1 VKALPESFVDRELE
15 MIAENLK
22 VFVGK
27 DKETK
32 EMLKTMGLTIED
44 VPEVAREKV
53 AQIESVLKDNSKKP
67 EERINQAEA
76 LLAEL
81 QVLEELPAAIKKLII
96 EEAMRRLSV
105 VRYNLDW
112 VERQAKSIE
121 AAKRISYS
129 LDLFLNPD
137 DKEVKKKLR
146 QIGIQE
152 VPEFIREVA
161 KRAKEVLE
169 DRKLDARER
178 ALRAADILM
187 EPLQPALY
195 GKRDDMEKLQHE
207 IKCVLWEI
215 ANDFVMEAQL
225 AK

>member
-1 VKALPESFVDRELE
+1 MPESFVDKELE

-27 DKETK
+27 DKETR
-32 EMLKTMGLTIED
+32 EMLRTMGLGIED
-44 VPEVAREKV
+44 VPEAAREKV
-53 AQIESVLKDNSKKP
+53 AQIESILKERKKKP
-67 EERINQAEA
+67 EERINRAEA
-76 LLAEL
+76 ILAEL
-81 QVLEELPAAIKKLII
+81 QGMEDLPAAIKKLIV

-129 LDLFLNPD
+129 LDLFLNPED
-137 DKEVKKKLR
+137 REVKKKLR
-146 QIGIQE
+146 QIGIEE
-152 VPEFIREVA
+152 VPEHIREVA

-195 GKRDDMEKLQHE
+195 GRRGEMEKLQHE

>member
-1 VKALPESFVDRELE
+1 MPESFVDKELE

-27 DKETK
+27 DKETR
-32 EMLKTMGLTIED
+32 EMLRTMGLGIED
-44 VPEVAREKV
+44 VPEAAREKV
-53 AQIESVLKDNSKKP
+53 AQIESILKDRKKKP
-67 EERINQAEA
+67 EERINRAEA
-76 LLAEL
+76 ILAEL
-81 QVLEELPAAIKKLII
+81 QGMEDLPAAIKKLIV

-129 LDLFLNPD
+129 LDLFLNPED
-137 DKEVKKKLR
+137 REVKKKLR
-146 QIGIQE
+146 QIGIEE
-152 VPEFIREVA
+152 VPEHIREVA

-195 GKRDDMEKLQHE
+195 GRRGEMEKLQHE

>member
-1 VKALPESFVDRELE
+1 MAENFVDRELE

-32 EMLKTMGLTIED
+32 EMLKTMNLTLED
-44 VPEVAREKV
+44 IPESAAEKV
-53 AQIESVLKDNSKKP
+53 AQIEGILKDKGRKAK
-67 EERINQAEA
+67 ERINEAEA

-81 QVLEELPAAIKKLII
+81 QVMKELPAIIKKLIV

-112 VERQAKSIE
+112 VERQTKSIE
-121 AAKRISYS
+121 ATKKISYS
-129 LDLFLNPD
+129 LDLFLKPD
-137 DKEVKKKLR
+137 DKEVKKTLR
-146 QIGIQE
+146 RIGIQE
-152 VPEFIREVA
+152 IPEPIREA
-161 KRAKEVLE
+161 AERAKKVLE

-178 ALRAADILM
+178 ALMAADILM

-195 GKRDDMEKLQHE
+195 GRREDMENLQHE

>member
-1 VKALPESFVDRELE
+1 LSESFVDRELE

-22 VFVGK
+22 VFVGN
-27 DKETK
+27 DKETQQ
-32 EMLKTMGLTIED
+32 MLKTMGLTVED
-44 VPEVAREKV
+44 VPDAAREKV
-53 AQIESVLKDNSKKP
+53 AQIEEILKDSKKSP
-67 EERINQAEA
+67 EDRINQAEA
-76 LLAEL
+76 ILAEL
-81 QVLEELPAAIKKLII
+81 QAMEELPAAIKKLIV

-129 LDLFLNPD
+129 LDLFLNPE

-152 VPEFIREVA
+152 VPDFIREVA
-161 KRAKEVLE
+161 KRAKEVLD

-178 ALRAADILM
+178 ALRAAEILM

-195 GKRDDMEKLQHE
+195 GRREEMEKLQHE

>member
-1 VKALPESFVDRELE
+1 MAENFVDRELE

-27 DKETK
+27 DKETR
-32 EMLKTMGLTIED
+32 EMLKTMNLTLED
-44 VPEVAREKV
+44 IPESAAEKV
-53 AQIESVLKDNSKKP
+53 AQIEGILKDKGRKAK
-67 EERINQAEA
+67 ERINEAEA

-81 QVLEELPAAIKKLII
+81 QVMKELPAIIKKLIV

-121 AAKRISYS
+121 ATKKISYS
-129 LDLFLNPD
+129 LDLFLKPD
-137 DKEVKKKLR
+137 DKEVKKTLR
-146 QIGIQE
+146 RIGIQK
-152 VPEFIREVA
+152 VPEPIREA
-161 KRAKEVLE
+161 AERAKKVLE

-178 ALRAADILM
+178 ALMAADILM

-195 GKRDDMEKLQHE
+195 GRREDMENLQHE

>member
-1 VKALPESFVDRELE
+1 MSGSFADRELS

-27 DKETK
+27 DRETK
-32 EMLKTMGLTIED
+32 EMLRTMGLKLED
-44 VPEVAREKV
+44 IPDSAREKV
-53 AQIESVLKDNSKKP
+53 GEVERVLKDASVP
-67 EERINQAEA
+67 VGERISRAES

-81 QVLEELPAAIKKLII
+81 QGDEQLPASIRRLII

-105 VRYNLDW
+105 VRYSLDW
-112 VERQAKSIE
+112 VERQAKTIE

-129 LDLFLNPD
+129 LELFLNPE
-137 DKEVKKKLR
+137 DKAVQKKLR
-146 QIGIQE
+146 QIGIQQ
-152 VPEFIREVA
+152 VPEHIREVA
-161 KRAKEVLE
+161 RRAKEVL
-169 DRKLDARER
+169 DDPRLDARER

-195 GKRDDMEKLQHE
+195 GGREKMEELQQE
-207 IKCVLWEI
+207 IKTVLWEI
-215 ANDFVMEAQL
+215 ANDFVLEAQM

>member
-1 VKALPESFVDRELE
+1 MAENFVDRELE
-15 MIAENLK
+15 MIAENLR

-32 EMLKTMGLTIED
+32 EMLKTMNLTLED
-44 VPEVAREKV
+44 IPESAAEKV
-53 AQIESVLKDNSKKP
+53 AQIEGILKDKSRKAG
-67 EERINQAEA
+67 ERINEAEA

-81 QVLEELPAAIKKLII
+81 QVMKELPAIIKKLIV

-121 AAKRISYS
+121 ATKKISYS
-129 LDLFLNPD
+129 LDLFLKPD
-137 DKEVKKKLR
+137 DKEVKKTLR
-146 QIGIQE
+146 RIGIQE
-152 VPEFIREVA
+152 IPEPIREA
-161 KRAKEVLE
+161 AERAKKVLE

-178 ALRAADILM
+178 ALMAADILM

-195 GKRDDMEKLQHE
+195 GRREDMENLQHE

>member
-1 VKALPESFVDRELE
+1 MSGSFADRELS

-27 DKETK
+27 DRETK
-32 EMLKTMGLTIED
+32 EMLRTMGLKLED
-44 VPEVAREKV
+44 IPDSAREKV
-53 AQIESVLKDNSKKP
+53 GEVERVLKDASVP
-67 EERINQAEA
+67 VGERISRAES

-81 QVLEELPAAIKKLII
+81 QGDEQLPASIRRLII

-105 VRYNLDW
+105 VRYSLDW
-112 VERQAKSIE
+112 VERQAKTIE

-129 LDLFLNPD
+129 LELFLNPE
-137 DKEVKKKLR
+137 DKAVQKKLR
-146 QIGIQE
+146 QIGIQQ
-152 VPEFIREVA
+152 VPEHIREVA
-161 KRAKEVLE
+161 RRAKEVL
-169 DRKLDARER
+169 DDPRLDARER

-195 GKRDDMEKLQHE
+195 GGRKEMEELQQE
-207 IKCVLWEI
+207 IKTVLWEI
-215 ANDFVMEAQL
+215 ANDFVLEAQM

>member
-1 VKALPESFVDRELE
+1 MPESFVDKELE

-27 DKETK
+27 DKETR
-32 EMLKTMGLTIED
+32 EMLRTMGLGIED
-44 VPEVAREKV
+44 VPEAAREKV
-53 AQIESVLKDNSKKP
+53 AQIESILKDREKKP
-67 EERINQAEA
+67 EERINRAEA
-76 LLAEL
+76 ILAEL
-81 QVLEELPAAIKKLII
+81 QGMEDLPAAIKKLIV

-129 LDLFLNPD
+129 LDLFLNPED
-137 DKEVKKKLR
+137 REVKKKLR
-146 QIGIQE
+146 QIGIEE
-152 VPEFIREVA
+152 VPEHIREVA

-195 GKRDDMEKLQHE
+195 GRRGEMEKLQHE

>member
-1 VKALPESFVDRELE
+1 MSESFVDRELE

-27 DKETK
+27 DKETQQ
-32 EMLKTMGLTIED
+32 MLKTMGLTVDD
-44 VPEVAREKV
+44 VPDAAREKV
-53 AQIESVLKDNSKKP
+53 AQIEEILKDSKKSP
-67 EERINQAEA
+67 EDRINQAEA
-76 LLAEL
+76 ILAEL
-81 QVLEELPAAIKKLII
+81 QAMEELPAAIKKLIV

-129 LDLFLNPD
+129 LDLFLNPE

-152 VPEFIREVA
+152 VPDFIREVA

-178 ALRAADILM
+178 ALRAAEILM

-195 GKRDDMEKLQHE
+195 GRREEMEKLQHE